1 MGERI
6 QLNKM
11 NAENFLSYRYL
22 FSKNS
27 YSIVS
32 TISRFSILV
41 LSIAYFSFLTILS
54 VFSGL
59 EEYSLS
65 FSKSFDPDVKIEPM
79 EGMYL
84 NFTNEIDSVLLKN
97 KDVLHFG
104 KTVKGNVVVRYGERT
119 EYAQILGVDDN
130 FNKVIDIDSIINIGR
145 MPTIGTNEAI
155 TSYELASNLD
165 LILYNPSGIFDVLS
179 LNSGYPETSF
189 NPIKNVSPLISTG
202 VFKSR
207 NDLNKNLIIT
217 SIETVQ
223 DLFGLNQNQFSEILI
238 KSSNDVTKDIKQD
251 LKNLKVRTHKELNET
266 LFKIM
271 NSEKIIISLIMIMI
285 VFISTF
291 NVIAST
297 VMLIVE
303 KEDNIKTLQSLGM
316 TKKSVEK
323 LFFKHNLLINIFGG
337 AIGVFISIVLVFS
350 QNYYSIFK
358 IPGLDIAYPVS
369 LEINNVLLVIFTLFI
384 AGLFSGTIS
393 SLVVKKLK
401 S

>member
-1 MGERI
+1 
-6 QLNKM
+6 M

-65 FSKSFDPDVKIEPM
+65 FSKSFDPDIKIEPM

-84 NFTNEIDSVLLKN
+84 SFTNKIDSVLSKN
-97 KDVLHFG
+97 KDILHYG

-155 TSYELASNLD
+155 TSYELASNLN

-179 LNSGYPETSF
+179 LNSDYPEASF
-189 NPIKNVSPLISTG
+189 NPIRNISPLISTG

-238 KSSNDVTKDIKQD
+238 KSSKDVSSVIKQD
-251 LKNLKVRTHKELNET
+251 LKNLNVRAHKELNET

-303 KEDNIKTLQSLGM
+303 KEDNIKTLHSLGM

-323 LFFKHNLLINIFGG
+323 LFFKHNLLINIIGG
-337 AIGVFISIVLVFS
+337 AIGVLISIALVFS
-350 QNYYSIFK
+350 QSYYSIFK

-369 LEINNVLLVIFTLFI
+369 LEINNILLVVFTLFI

-393 SLVVKKLK
+393 SLVVKRLK
-401 S
+401 N

>member
-1 MGERI
+1 
-6 QLNKM
+6 M

-22 FSKNS
+22 FSKKS
-27 YSIVS
+27 HGIVS
-32 TISRFSILV
+32 IISRFSILV

-59 EEYSLS
+59 EDYSLS
-65 FSKSFDPDVKIEPM
+65 FSKSFDPDIKIESLN
-79 EGMYL
+79 GMYL
-84 NFTNEIDSVLLKN
+84 NFTSEIDSILLMN
-97 KDVLHFG
+97 KDILHYG

-119 EYAQILGVDDN
+119 EYAQILGVDEN
-130 FNKVIDIDSIINIGR
+130 FNKIIDVESIINIGR
-145 MPTIGTNEAI
+145 MPSAGTNEAI

-179 LNSGYPETSF
+179 LNADYPEASF
-189 NPIKNVSPLISTG
+189 NPIRNISPLISTG

-217 SIETVQ
+217 NIETVQ
-223 DLFGLNQNQFSEILI
+223 SLFGLNRNQYSEILI
-238 KSSNDVTKDIKQD
+238 KSSKDISQ
-251 LKNLKVRTHKELNET
+251 NLKQVLKSFKVRAHKELNET

-271 NSEKIIISLIMIMI
+271 NSEKIVISLIMIMI

-291 NVIAST
+291 NVVAST

-316 TKKSVEK
+316 TKKSIEK
-323 LFFKHNLLINIFGG
+323 VFFKHNLLINIIGG
-337 AIGVFISIVLVFS
+337 SIGIFISIMLVFS
-350 QNYYSIFK
+350 QSYYSIFK

-369 LEINNVLLVIFTLFI
+369 LVFSNIFLVFITLI
-384 AGLFSGTIS
+384 IVGLFSGYVS
-393 SLVVKKLK
+393 SLTLKKLR
-401 S
+401 

>member
-1 MGERI
+1 MEEKI
-6 QLNKM
+6 PLNKM

-22 FSKNS
+22 FSKKS
-27 YSIVS
+27 HGIVS
-32 TISRFSILV
+32 IISRFSILV

-59 EEYSLS
+59 EDYSLS
-65 FSKSFDPDVKIEPM
+65 FSKSFDPDIKIESLN
-79 EGMYL
+79 GMYL
-84 NFTNEIDSVLLKN
+84 NFTSEIDSILLMN
-97 KDVLHFG
+97 KDILHYG

-119 EYAQILGVDDN
+119 EYAQILGVDEN
-130 FNKVIDIDSIINIGR
+130 FNKIIDVKSIINIGR
-145 MPTIGTNEAI
+145 MPSAGTNEAI

-179 LNSGYPETSF
+179 LNADYPEASF
-189 NPIKNVSPLISTG
+189 NPIRNISPLISTG

-217 SIETVQ
+217 NIETVQ
-223 DLFGLNQNQFSEILI
+223 GLFGLNRNQYSEILI
-238 KSSNDVTKDIKQD
+238 KSSKDISQ
-251 LKNLKVRTHKELNET
+251 NLKQVLKSFKVRAHKELNET

-271 NSEKIIISLIMIMI
+271 NSEKIVISLIMIMI

-291 NVIAST
+291 NVVAST

-316 TKKSVEK
+316 TKKSIEK
-323 LFFKHNLLINIFGG
+323 VFFKHNLLINIIGG
-337 AIGVFISIVLVFS
+337 SIGIFISIMLVFS
-350 QNYYSIFK
+350 QSYYSIFK

-369 LEINNVLLVIFTLFI
+369 LVFSNIFLVFITLI
-384 AGLFSGTIS
+384 IVGLFSGYVS
-393 SLVVKKLK
+393 SLTLKKLR
-401 S
+401 

>member
-1 MGERI
+1 
-6 QLNKM
+6 M

-27 YSIVS
+27 HGIVS
-32 TISRFSILV
+32 IISNFSILV

-65 FSKSFDPDVKIEPM
+65 FSKSFDPDIKIEPLN
-79 EGMYL
+79 GMYL
-84 NFTNEIDSVLLKN
+84 NFTSEIDSVLLMN
-97 KDVLHFG
+97 KDILHYG

-119 EYAQILGVDDN
+119 DYAQILGVDEN
-130 FNKVIDIDSIINIGR
+130 FNKIINVDSIINIGR
-145 MPTIGTNEAI
+145 MPSAGTNEAI

-179 LNSGYPETSF
+179 LNSGYPEASF
-189 NPIKNVSPLISTG
+189 NPIRNISPLISTG

-217 SIETVQ
+217 NIETVQ
-223 DLFGLNQNQFSEILI
+223 DLFGLNRNQYSEILI
-238 KSSNDVTKDIKQD
+238 KSSKDISQ
-251 LKNLKVRTHKELNET
+251 NLKQVLKSFKVRAHKELNET

-271 NSEKIIISLIMIMI
+271 NSEKIVISLIMIMI

-291 NVIAST
+291 NVVAST

-316 TKKSVEK
+316 TKKSIEK
-323 LFFKHNLLINIFGG
+323 VFFKHNLLINIIGG
-337 AIGVFISIVLVFS
+337 SIGIFISIMLVFS
-350 QNYYSIFK
+350 QSYYSIFK

-369 LEINNVLLVIFTLFI
+369 LVFSNIFLVFITLI
-384 AGLFSGTIS
+384 IVGVFSGYVS
-393 SLVVKKLK
+393 SLTLKKLR
-401 S
+401 